1 MSKSLR
7 SFENEKVKLIV
18 AHKRVQQDSGGL
30 GFWRA
35 KDALQKVKAAEE
47 KK

>member
-1 MSKSLR
+1 MSKSLK
-7 SFENEKVKLIV
+7 SFENEKVRLIV

-30 GFWRA
+30 GYWGA
-35 KDALQKVKAAEE
+35 KDALQKMKEVE